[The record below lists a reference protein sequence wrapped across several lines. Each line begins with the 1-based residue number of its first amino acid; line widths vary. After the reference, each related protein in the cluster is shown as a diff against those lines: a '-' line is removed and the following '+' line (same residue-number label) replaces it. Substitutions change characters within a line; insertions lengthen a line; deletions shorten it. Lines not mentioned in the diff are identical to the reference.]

1 MEDSEIR
8 EVLSSFKD
16 AIDIIL
22 SRLDRY
28 DEMYHAQDERIEE
41 LEKTFYEDILEPARQ
56 ALDERV
62 YEDEYSKFHEKYG
75 ERLDP
80 YNEQLRAI
88 EGEDFDLS
96 RKAFDDYSAYEEK
109 PDVEEYVGALVESV
123 GNQLEDI
130 KNKLGLEGEI
140 TATVDEDGKV
150 DVDVEKTEDGKE
162 EETKVDVDEMVDG
175 EKKEDEKDEKND
187 EEVEETEIV
196 EDDIFNEGSDNP
208 EEIEKFVKELEEY
221 KE

>member
-1 MEDSEIR
+1 MEDVELK

-28 DEMYHAQDERIEE
+28 DEMYHAQDERIDE
-41 LEKTFYEDILEPARQ
+41 LERIFYDDILNPAKK
-56 ALDERV
+56 ALDEHI
-62 YEDEYSKFHEKYG
+62 YEDEYSKFHDKYG

-96 RKAFDDYSAYEEK
+96 RKAFDDYNDYEEK
-109 PDVEEYVGALVESV
+109 PDMEEYVNLLIESV
-123 GNQLEDI
+123 GNQLEEI
-130 KNKLGLEGEI
+130 KSKLGIDGEVS
-140 TATVDEDGKV
+140 ATVDENGEVSVEVKDEDEKIEEKDGEV
-150 DVDVEKTEDGKE
+150 VE
-162 EETKVDVDEMVDG
+162 EETKE
-175 EKKEDEKDEKND
+175 EK
-187 EEVEETEIV
+187 VEEDDKPQIV
-196 EDDIFNEGSDNP
+196 GGTIFDLVDSDP
-208 EEIEKFVKELEEY
+208 TEIEKFEKELEEY